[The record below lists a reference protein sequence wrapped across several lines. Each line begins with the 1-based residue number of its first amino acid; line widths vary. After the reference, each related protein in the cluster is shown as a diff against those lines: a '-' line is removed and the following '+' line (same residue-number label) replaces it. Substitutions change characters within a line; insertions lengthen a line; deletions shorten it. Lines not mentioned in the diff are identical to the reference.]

1 MLEELAKKD
10 AYWRKIAFNICKD
23 RYLADDLVNEMY
35 LKLHDCKKQI
45 NDFFVIIVIRNIFLD
60 LKRKKGT
67 LHLDDYYNLEAEVNE
82 FEVDDI
88 DQIILDAYNELTF
101 SERELILL
109 ASEMSLR
116 DIEKEYNINYGFVY
130 RKVKFA
136 KDKIKD
142 KVNGKKETN

>member
-10 AYWRKIAFNICKD
+10 TYWRKIAFNICKD

-67 LHLDDYYNLEAEVNE
+67 LHLYDFYNLESDVNE

-88 DQIILDAYNELTF
+88 DKIILDAYNELTF

-109 ASEMSLR
+109 ANEMSLR
-116 DIEKEYNINYGFVY
+116 DIEKEFNINYGFVY

-136 KDKIKD
+136 KEKIKD
-142 KVNGKKETN
+142 KTNGRK

>member
-10 AYWRKIAFNICKD
+10 NYWRKVAFNICKD

-35 LKLHDCKKQI
+35 LKLYDCKKQI

-67 LHLDDYYNLEAEVNE
+67 LHLDDFYNLEADVNE

-88 DQIILDAYNELTF
+88 DKIILDAYNELTF

-109 ASEMSLR
+109 ANEMSLR
-116 DIEKEYNINYGFVY
+116 DIEKEFNINYGFVY

-136 KDKIKD
+136 KEKIQNKCQE
-142 KVNGKKETN
+142 KRK

>member
-10 AYWRKIAFNICKD
+10 TYWRKIAFNICKD

-35 LKLHDCKKQI
+35 LKLYDCKKQI

-67 LHLDDYYNLEAEVNE
+67 LHLDDFYNLESNDNE

-88 DQIILDAYNELTF
+88 DKIILDAYNELTF
-101 SERELILL
+101 SERELIILT
-109 ASEMSLR
+109 SEMSLR
-116 DIEKEYNINYGFVY
+116 DIEKEFNINYGFVY

-136 KDKIKD
+136 KEKIQNKT
-142 KVNGKKETN
+142 NGRK

>member
-1 MLEELAKKD
+1 MLEELANKD
-10 AYWRKIAFNICKD
+10 NYWRKIAFNICKD

-35 LKLHDCKKQI
+35 LKLYDCKKQI

-67 LHLDDYYNLEAEVNE
+67 LHLDDFYNLESDTNE

-88 DQIILDAYNELTF
+88 DKIILDAYNELSF

-109 ASEMSLR
+109 ANEMSLR
-116 DIEKEYNINYGFVY
+116 DIEKEFNINYGFVY

-136 KDKIKD
+136 KEKIKD
-142 KVNGKKETN
+142 KTNGRSK